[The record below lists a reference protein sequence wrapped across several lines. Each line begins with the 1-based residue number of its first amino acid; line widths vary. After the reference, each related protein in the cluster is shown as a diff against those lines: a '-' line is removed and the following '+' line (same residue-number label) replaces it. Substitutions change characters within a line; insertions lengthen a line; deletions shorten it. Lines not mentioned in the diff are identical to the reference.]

1 MAMKM
6 MAKAMKAKAMMSKK
20 MSMKKMSAK
29 VMKKSMKMKMAKKM
43 VMKAMKKRVMK
54 KSAKSY
60 KTVSGAA
67 RAVWSGKIATTKGGL
82 KKSQLMKS
90 RSGKIV
96 SAKKSAAGKKN
107 KWMSAVA
114 AARKALS
121 VKGFQ
126 VIGGKSAKGQ
136 ALLKKARSLYKKK

>member
-1 MAMKM
+1 
-6 MAKAMKAKAMMSKK
+6 
-20 MSMKKMSAK
+20 
-29 VMKKSMKMKMAKKM
+29 
-43 VMKAMKKRVMK
+43 MKAMKKRVMK

-60 KTVSGAA
+60 KTVAGAA

-82 KKSQLMKS
+82 KKNQLMKS
-90 RSGKIV
+90 KRGKIV

-107 KWMSAVA
+107 KWIQAVN